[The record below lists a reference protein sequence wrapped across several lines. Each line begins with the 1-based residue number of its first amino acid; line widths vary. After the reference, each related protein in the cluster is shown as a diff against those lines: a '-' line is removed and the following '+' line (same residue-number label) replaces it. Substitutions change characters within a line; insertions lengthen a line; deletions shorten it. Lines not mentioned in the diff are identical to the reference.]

1 MGYIDYALKLE
12 IYCKEKYDKVQQK
25 ISGCFRSMEGAL
37 IFCRVRG
44 YLSTCRRQG
53 VSSSQA
59 LRPLFDGKSPDFRV
73 QEWYLV
79 CILL

>member
-1 MGYIDYALKLE
+1 MT
-12 IYCKEKYDKVQQK
+12 KVQQK

-44 YLSTCRRQG
+44 DLSTCKTQG

-59 LRPLFDGKSPDFRV
+59 MKLLFENKMPDFV
-73 QEWYLV
+73 
-79 CILL
+79 